1 MPWTLGYGAAS
12 LFSQSARDK
21 ATVIV
26 NIFREFLSAIQGLLA
41 EIYPAAPPE
50 LIARVTVEPPR
61 DASHGDAATNAALLL
76 AKPLGLKPQEIARGL
91 AAALVAH
98 PWVEAAGTA
107 GPGFVN
113 VTFKADLLRAQLA
126 IILRAGVGFGDS
138 RLLSGQRI
146 NVEYVS
152 ANPTGPMHIGH
163 CRGAVVGDAVA
174 ALLAKAGAEVTR
186 EYYINDAGAQ
196 VEALAWAAYWRYLQA
211 LGLDG
216 LATQLEQAIELQYRG
231 DYMAEAAEQ
240 LRARFGFHL
249 ALRSLQITAHETVEP
264 DPASDRIRV
273 GQHVIEGAAA
283 LRHWLSLHAKLGD
296 IAAAVGSFW
305 FAELRHATVE
315 IMMGMIRAD
324 LALLGIRHDVFA
336 SEAALVQQGAVAK
349 ALSTLTDAGHIYEGM
364 LEPPKGK
371 VVEDF
376 EPRVQ
381 KLFRA
386 TAFGDDIDR
395 PLQKSDGSYTYF
407 ANDIAYHADK
417 FSRGFA
423 TQIDVWGADHGGY
436 VKRMQ
441 AAVKAITGGQATLE
455 IVLCQIVRLLK
466 SGEPY
471 RMSKRAGTFV
481 TLADLI
487 EEVGRDVVRFMML
500 TRKSDAQMEFDID
513 KVQEQSKD
521 NPVFYVQYAHARCRS
536 VLRHAAIAAP
546 ESLADADLSPLSD
559 DAEMSL
565 IRALCAWPRVAE
577 SAALMRE
584 PHRVPYYLADV
595 ASLFH
600 ALWAK
605 GRDDTALRFI
615 QDDDAHGTQA
625 RLALVAATATVIASG
640 LAVLGV
646 TPVEEM
652 R

>member
-1 MPWTLGYGAAS
+1 L
-12 LFSQSARDK
+12 
-21 ATVIV
+21 
-26 NIFREFLSAIQGLLA
+26 NIFREFLSAIQGILAEQFPSAPADLLA
-41 EIYPAAPPE
+41 
-50 LIARVTVEPPR
+50 RVSVEPPR
-61 DASHGDAATNAALLL
+61 DPAHGDAATNAALLL
-76 AKPLGLKPQEIARGL
+76 AKPLGLKPPQIARQL
-91 AAALVAH
+91 AEALGAH
-98 PWVEAAGTA
+98 PWVARAEPA

-113 VTFKADLLRAQLA
+113 ASFRADFLRPQLA
-126 IILRAGVGFGDS
+126 TILRAGTAYGDS
-138 RLLSGQRI
+138 DALAGRVI

-152 ANPTGPMHIGH
+152 ANPTGPLHIGH
-163 CRGAVVGDAVA
+163 CRGAVVGDALA
-174 ALLAKAGAEVTR
+174 ALLAKAGARVTR

-196 VEALAWAAYWRYLQA
+196 VDALAWAAYWRYLQA
-211 LGLDG
+211 IGTPLS
-216 LATQLEQAIELQYRG
+216 EQDFAALVPGGLQYRG
-231 DYMAEAAEQ
+231 EYLVPVGASLAAAHGQGLAEAGARPAEPARWMAIVRRHAVDAMMAE
-240 LRARFGFHL
+240 
-249 ALRSLQITAHETVEP
+249 V
-264 DPASDRIRV
+264 
-273 GQHVIEGAAA
+273 
-283 LRHWLSLHAKLGD
+283 
-296 IAAAVGSFW
+296 
-305 FAELRHATVE
+305 
-315 IMMGMIRAD
+315 RAD
-324 LALLGIRHDVFA
+324 LARLGIRHDVFT
-336 SEAALVQQGAVAK
+336 SEAALVDQGAVAK
-349 ALSTLTDAGHIYEGM
+349 ALSALAEAGHIYEGV
-364 LEPPKGK
+364 LDPPRGK

-386 TAFGDDIDR
+386 TAFGDDTDR

-417 FSRGFA
+417 FARGFA

-436 VKRMQ
+436 VRRMQ
-441 AAVKAITGGQATLE
+441 AAVTAITGGRASLE
-455 IVLCQIVRLLK
+455 ILLCQIVRLQK
-466 SGEPY
+466 GGEPY

-536 VLRHAAIAAP
+536 VLRHADVAAP
-546 ESLADADLSPLSD
+546 ESLAEADLSPLSD
-559 DAEMSL
+559 EAELAL

-584 PHRVPYYLADV
+584 PHRVPYYLYDV
-595 ASLFH
+595 AALFH
-600 ALWAK
+600 GLWAK
-605 GRDDTALRFI
+605 GRDDAALRFI
-615 QDDDAHGTQA
+615 QEGDPHGTRA